1 MNSDYGQDKTATGRV
16 TVYVHLLYTVR
27 RYDEGRRTIKSN
39 TEVGDRSER
48 WVSIR
53 TEAKLGHLFVCL
65 FVCLTSGVHLW
76 WCVQVQME
84 VYFTTKT
91 EPSER
96 RPYSPWYSAQ
106 PYPRTISTFES
117 SPSSRLWTR
126 IKTYLNTPEGSMSAC
141 GMLAMRAAA
150 FVCVHMSKLLK
161 EHTSKA
167 SSKRNARIFQTS
179 FVSMRSN

>member
-1 MNSDYGQDKTATGRV
+1 MATTKQPPGGQLFMPIFYIQSVGM
-16 TVYVHLLYTVR
+16 
-27 RYDEGRRTIKSN
+27 EGRRTIKNN
-39 TEVGDRSER
+39 TEVGDRSSR
-48 WVSIR
+48 WVSIG

-65 FVCLTSGVHLW
+65 TSGVHL

-84 VYFTTKT
+84 VYLTLKT

-96 RPYSPWYSAQ
+96 CPYSPWYSAQ
-106 PYPRTISTFES
+106 PYPRTISTSES

-167 SSKRNARIFQTS
+167 SSKRNPRIFQTS
-179 FVSMRSN
+179 FVSMRRN

>member
-1 MNSDYGQDKTATGRV
+1 MATTKQPLGGQLFMSIVYIQSVGMARVGGQSRTTRRWETGPR
-16 TVYVHLLYTVR
+16 
-27 RYDEGRRTIKSN
+27 DESVLGQKQS
-39 TEVGDRSER
+39 
-48 WVSIR
+48 WVI
-53 TEAKLGHLFVCL
+53 CL
-65 FVCLTSGVHLW
+65 FVCLISGVHL

-84 VYFTTKT
+84 VYFTLKT
-91 EPSER
+91 ERSER
-96 RPYSPWYSAQ
+96 CPYSPWYSAQ
-106 PYPRTISTFES
+106 PYPRTISTSES

-161 EHTSKA
+161 EHTSNA

-179 FVSMRSN
+179 FVSMRRN